1 MLRIDERSFIGLRA
15 CSVPRPHKVQY
26 ALNRA
31 TTAEPAR
38 VVGSKAKPSI
48 SRVRPIGVRPVAP
61 WVRSHRSRT
70 ATDSLD
76 MCSTPGTAT
85 ADWLI
90 ARSAACTVGGL

>member
-1 MLRIDERSFIGLRA
+1 MLRIDDCSFIGLRA
-15 CSVPRPHKVQY
+15 CSVPRSQDVQY
-26 ALNRA
+26 ALNSA

-38 VVGSKAKPSI
+38 VVGSKAKLSI
-48 SRVRPIGVRPVAP
+48 SRARPIGVRPAVP

-90 ARSAACTVGGL
+90 ARSAACTVGGP